1 MKLVLFD
8 CDGTLIDSAAVIH
21 ASMEK
26 TFVEAG
32 FPVPELGRTKEIIGL
47 TLDIALAQMLGR
59 EIDDQVR
66 RMVDRYKHHSLTMR
80 AAEDCH
86 EPFYDGVWELLHELR
101 QIDDVLL
108 GVVTGK
114 SRRGLDHLIAKHD
127 LGPAIAASRTA
138 DECPSKPHPAM
149 VLECCR
155 ETGMDPGQ
163 TIVIGDA
170 VYDMQMAVNAGTTAV
185 GVSWGYSRPDALVAA
200 GAHHIVGD
208 PFELMPIIDALVH
221 EGAKPCATS

>member
-26 TFVEAG
+26 TFAEAG
-32 FPVPELGRTKEIIGL
+32 HAVPSLDRTKSVIGL
-47 TLDIALAQMLGR
+47 TLDIALARMLER
-59 EIDDQVR
+59 DIDDQILG
-66 RMVDRYKHHSLTMR
+66 MVDRYKHHSLTMR
-80 AAEDCH
+80 AAQDCH
-86 EPFYDGVWELLHELR
+86 EPFYEGGWELLHELR
-101 QIDDVLL
+101 RIDDVLL

-114 SRRGLDHLIAKHD
+114 SRRGLDNLIAKHE
-127 LGPAIAASRTA
+127 LETAIIASRTA

-149 VLECCR
+149 VLECCA
-155 ETGMDPGQ
+155 ETGMDPAQ

-185 GVSWGYSRPDALVAA
+185 GVSWGYSDPKALADA
-200 GAHHIVGD
+200 GADHVVND
-208 PFELMPIIDALVH
+208 PFELLPIIDALVYD
-221 EGAKPCATS
+221 GAR

>member
-1 MKLVLFD
+1 MRLVLFD
-8 CDGTLIDSAAVIH
+8 CDGTLIDSAGVIH

-32 FPVPELGRTKEIIGL
+32 FSAPEPNHTKSVIGL
-47 TLDIALAQMLGR
+47 TLDIAISRLLGR
-59 EIDDQVR
+59 DIDDRIQH
-66 RMVDRYKHHSLTMR
+66 MVQRYKHHSLTMR

-101 QIDDVLL
+101 RIDDVLL

-114 SRRGLDHLIAKHD
+114 SRRGLDNLIAKHD
-127 LGPAIAASRTA
+127 LQSAIIASRTA

-149 VLECCR
+149 VLECCE
-155 ETGMDPGQ
+155 ETGMDPDR

-170 VYDMQMAVNAGTTAV
+170 VFDMQMAGNAGATAV
-185 GVSWGYSRPDALVAA
+185 GVTWGYSNRTALVDA
-200 GAHHIVGD
+200 GADHIVEA
-208 PFELMPIIDALVH
+208 PTELMPIIDALAH
-221 EGAKPCATS
+221 EGKPHA

>member
-32 FPVPELGRTKEIIGL
+32 YPVPDIDQTKSVIGL
-47 TLDIALAQMLGR
+47 TLDIALSRMLER
-59 EIDDQVR
+59 DIDDQIMH
-66 RMVDRYKHHSLTMR
+66 MVGRYKHHSLTKR

-86 EPFYDGVWELLHELR
+86 EPFYEGVWELLDQLR
-101 QIDDVLL
+101 RVDDVLL

-114 SRRGLDHLIAKHD
+114 SRRGLNNLIAKHE
-127 LGPAIAASRTA
+127 LEPAIIASRTA

-149 VLECCR
+149 VLECCA
-155 ETGMDPGQ
+155 ETGMDPAQ
-163 TIVIGDA
+163 TLVIGDA
-170 VYDMQMAVNAGTTAV
+170 IYDMQMAVNAGATAV
-185 GVSWGYSRPDALVAA
+185 GVDWGYSDRKSLTVA
-200 GAHHIVGD
+200 GAHHVVSN
-208 PFELMPIIDALVH
+208 PFELLPIIDALVH
-221 EGAKPCATS
+221 QGDPSCATS

>member
-32 FPVPELGRTKEIIGL
+32 YAVPDISQTKSVIGL
-47 TLDIALAQMLGR
+47 TLDIALARMLER
-59 EIDDQVR
+59 DIDEQIR
-66 RMVDRYKHHSLTMR
+66 HMVGRYKHHSLTMR
-80 AAEDCH
+80 AVQDCH
-86 EPFYDGVWELLHELR
+86 EPFYEGVWEVLHELR
-101 QIDDVLL
+101 RIDDVLL

-114 SRRGLDHLIAKHD
+114 SRRGLDNLIAKHE
-127 LGPAIAASRTA
+127 LEAAITASRTA

-149 VLECCR
+149 VLECCA
-155 ETGMDPGQ
+155 ETGMHPGQ

-170 VYDMQMAVNAGTTAV
+170 VYDMQMAVNAGAMAV
-185 GVSWGYSRPDALVAA
+185 GVNWGYSNEKALAAA
-200 GAHHIVGD
+200 GADHVVGD
-208 PFELMPIIDALVH
+208 PSELLPIIDALVH
-221 EGAKPCATS
+221 EGAK